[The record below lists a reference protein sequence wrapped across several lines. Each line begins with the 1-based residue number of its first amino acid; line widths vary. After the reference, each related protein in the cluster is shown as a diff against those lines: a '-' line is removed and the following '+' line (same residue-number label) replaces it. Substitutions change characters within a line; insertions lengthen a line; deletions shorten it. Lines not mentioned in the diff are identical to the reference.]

1 MGDLARREYY
11 RRLARVEEEAEWRR
25 KDLAGMKIWSR
36 QEDFET
42 MKRADAREV
51 VSSPSSK
58 RVLRKLL
65 EGESGSCG

>member
-1 MGDLARREYY
+1 MGELAAREYY
-11 RRLARVEEEAEWRR
+11 RRLARTEEFFLPKMGET
-25 KDLAGMKIWSR
+25 IWSPG
-36 QEDFET
+36 EDFET

-65 EGESGSCG
+65 EGEPFCRG